1 LWTSS
6 APQTAG
12 RVRTVHHIAWRTAD
26 DEQQGE
32 WHREIAK
39 KGYNI
44 SSVMDRKYLHSV
56 YFREPGGVLFEIA
69 TDQPGFTVDEPL
81 DSLGTRLVLPDWL
94 EARRN
99 HIEAPSAAYSI
110 VKG

>member
-12 RVRTVHHIAWRTAD
+12 PVGTVHHIAWRTAD

-39 KGYNI
+39 RGYNI
-44 SSVMDRKYLHSV
+44 STVMDRKYFHSV
-56 YFREPGGVLFEIA
+56 YFREPGGVPALGRDWFCQIGWKRAETILKLVYRLFDCQRVIPQGQYE
-69 TDQPGFTVDEPL
+69 
-81 DSLGTRLVLPDWL
+81 
-94 EARRN
+94 
-99 HIEAPSAAYSI
+99 
-110 VKG
+110 